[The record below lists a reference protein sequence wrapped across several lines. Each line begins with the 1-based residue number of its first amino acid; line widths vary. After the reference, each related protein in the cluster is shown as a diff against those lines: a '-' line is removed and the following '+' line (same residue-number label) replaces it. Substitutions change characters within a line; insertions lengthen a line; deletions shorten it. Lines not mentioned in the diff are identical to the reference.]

1 MEMDKDSPT
10 GSSPNGK
17 RFKLRYL
24 IVPVILVLIL
34 IALLASGM
42 FWQQRV
48 EPLLTPTSLSF
59 LTASSF
65 PELTNTPSPGITDT
79 MNETAGI
86 ILAGAFL
93 VLIVLGGT
101 LGATRHKS

>member
-1 MEMDKDSPT
+1 MEMDNDSPT
-10 GSSPNGK
+10 GSSLNGK
-17 RFKLRYL
+17 RLKLRYL
-24 IVPVILVLIL
+24 MVPVILALIL

-48 EPLLTPTSLSF
+48 EPLLTPTSLAF
-59 LTASSF
+59 LTASSS
-65 PELTNTPSPGITDT
+65 PELANTSSPEITET